1 MLCKSITSI
10 SMYFCATSV
19 PLKHTAPHLT
29 LAEQDTLME
38 WRQKVTQIQIHY
50 KLQRLRAR
58 RNIAYPDL
66 TAVRKFL
73 KGKTHRRGAIETR
86 GAKSKWTR
94 AHVLAANRER
104 RKRINACKGTKFIK
118 WGKITKGARLPKVHR
133 TTAAKAFI

>member
-1 MLCKSITSI
+1 MLCERISSVSI
-10 SMYFCATSV
+10 YFFAASV
-19 PLKHTAPHLT
+19 SLKHMAPHLT

-38 WRQKVTQIQIHY
+38 WRQKFTPIQIHC

-58 RNIAYPDL
+58 RIIACPKL

-73 KGKTHRRGAIETR
+73 KSKTHRRGAVETR

-104 RKRINACKGTKFIK
+104 RKRIKARKGTRFIQ
-118 WGKITKGARLPKVHR
+118 WNKITKDARLPKVHHYGC
-133 TTAAKAFI
+133 KGL